1 MFVHCRWIYA
11 CKWLVAMRDNYALCG
26 VSVLLCIVVYTIVSR
41 RAFLCAHSRLVRCF
55 IFLTPAYVQRI
66 LKQISHRKIQCVYE
80 DIIPI
85 IEFRYEQ
92 CVHLNSHPKKCIY
105 ILHAP
110 NALFHSALGILM
122 KNQKKNHIG
131 WLSYCVCVCVECG
144 RLRMGKSSN
153 VNPYVKYNFY
163 PIRNNRFSC
172 GRFTRKQ
179 TTNSEQ
185 RLIGG
190 ENVFSLFVFD
200 VCIAHFLSCSFS
212 RSLLFEFE

>member
-1 MFVHCRWIYA
+1 MRSLEFAPQKVHIYSSCA
-11 CKWLVAMRDNYALCG
+11 K
-26 VSVLLCIVVYTIVSR
+26 CIIPFCPRNTNEKPKKKPY
-41 RAFLCAHSRLVRCF
+41 RLV
-55 IFLTPAYVQRI
+55 VI
-66 LKQISHRKIQCVYE
+66 L
-80 DIIPI
+80 
-85 IEFRYEQ
+85 
-92 CVHLNSHPKKCIY
+92 
-105 ILHAP
+105 
-110 NALFHSALGILM
+110 
-122 KNQKKNHIG
+122 
-131 WLSYCVCVCVECG
+131 CVCVCVECG